1 MQQLWYCR
9 HFIAVILH
17 AFFYVQLTEQEVESI
32 LDKAMVL
39 FRFMQEKDVFE
50 RYYKQHLA
58 RRLLTNKSVSDDS
71 EKNMISKLKV
81 STREMYAEY
90 LERFHVI
97 FVIHFIDLL
106 MLLNGF
112 NFRFTVQTECGCQ
125 FTSKLE
131 GMFRDMTISNTTM
144 DEFRQHLQ
152 TTGVCSLTSQHI

>member
-1 MQQLWYCR
+1 
-9 HFIAVILH
+9 
-17 AFFYVQLTEQEVESI
+17 
-32 LDKAMVL
+32 
-39 FRFMQEKDVFE
+39 MQEKDVFE

-81 STREMYAEY
+81 SPSEMYAEY
-90 LERFHVI
+90 LDKVNPKYNLKSL
-97 FVIHFIDLL
+97 DLL
-106 MLLNGF
+106 LLLNVCH
-112 NFRFTVQTECGCQ
+112 FRFTFQTECGCQ

-152 TTGVCSLTSQHI
+152 TTGVCRSTSLP

>member
-1 MQQLWYCR
+1 
-9 HFIAVILH
+9 
-17 AFFYVQLTEQEVESI
+17 
-32 LDKAMVL
+32 
-39 FRFMQEKDVFE
+39 MQEKDVFE

-81 STREMYAEY
+81 SPSEMYAEY
-90 LERFHVI
+90 LDKVNPKYNLKSL
-97 FVIHFIDLL
+97 DLL
-106 MLLNGF
+106 LLLNVCH
-112 NFRFTVQTECGCQ
+112 FRFTFQTECGCQ

-152 TTGVCSLTSQHI
+152 TTGVCRSTSLHI